1 MADLLASTGESVEA
15 QSSLESLAQYLREKR
30 DVSSL
35 DVSLIAKELD
45 LDPGFVEDVI
55 TALEQPDSRQKASP
69 YELFTTAKEIWDE
82 FRQKVTTKL
91 KSLTSNASQFVFVT
105 MAVTLGLVYLLRF
118 LGPVGM
124 TNIGRLSLGT
134 FTAFFALV
142 TGIVHLLCY
151 YRQAAM
157 RFPIKAGGF
166 LFLGF
171 VPLALINA
179 AESAAALRVGSVLGA
194 VSNTIVV
201 LIFSLA
207 YTAVGVGFAWLGGY
221 AQLQRE
227 VVRERKMS
235 RQDLLTRLFEVQ
247 DRLAN
252 LQASGRKLRRDRS
265 IKEEARSMALFPF
278 TYAPAAGFLFGIL
291 EVAAVSIAWHYTGE
305 QSTTVMLLNLVAYIS
320 FPVGVGVLGYLSG
333 ALRRSMISTI
343 LALLARVMVWTIPI
357 SPYGPNQALTAL
369 GTTPFFVLIGVLLLI
384 AIVSGAGGR
393 IDERISQRH
402 RIRND
407 DPASLVADLIRLQ
420 RELAPK
426 SRTTCVMVVDVA
438 KSTRIKSEANPL
450 EVEFSFR
457 EYQRLIKK
465 ICATHHGEIISTA
478 GDGAVA
484 TFTNPQDCMEAAKQL
499 HSQISKFNQEVNRL
513 ARPFR
518 LRIGIHCGETQADL
532 NMAPFNELIDIA
544 AHVEAAAPVGG
555 IAVTERFRTLLP
567 DEMMAEVKQEVD
579 GHRIAIVLNPVV
591 VA

>member
-1 MADLLASTGESVEA
+1 MADLLTTTSESTEE
-15 QSSLESLAQYLREKR
+15 QSSLESLANYLREKR

-35 DVSLIAKELD
+35 DVSILAREFD
-45 LDPGFVEDVI
+45 LDPGFVADVI
-55 TALEQPDSRQKASP
+55 TALEQPDSRQKAP
-69 YELFTTAKEIWDE
+69 AYEFFTTAKEFWDE
-82 FRQKVTTKL
+82 FKQKLTTKL

-105 MAVTLGLVYLLRF
+105 MGVTLGLVYLLRF
-118 LGPVGM
+118 LGPAGM

-142 TGIVHLLCY
+142 TGIVHLVCY
-151 YRQAAM
+151 YRQSAI
-157 RFPIKAGGF
+157 RFPIRAGGF
-166 LFLGF
+166 LFLGM
-171 VPLALINA
+171 VPLAFLNA
-179 AESAAALRVGSVLGA
+179 ADTAAALKVGTVMGMA
-194 VSNTIVV
+194 SNTILV
-201 LIFSLA
+201 LIFSLGYA
-207 YTAVGVGFAWLGGY
+207 AVGVGSAWLGSY

-235 RQDLLTRLFEVQ
+235 RQDLLTRLFQVQ
-247 DRLAN
+247 DRLSN
-252 LQASGRKLRRDRS
+252 LQASGKRLRRERNV
-265 IKEEARSMALFPF
+265 KEEARAMALFPL
-278 TYAPAAGFLFGIL
+278 TIAPLAGFIFGIL
-291 EVAAVSIAWHYTGE
+291 EVAAVAIAWKATGE
-305 QSTTVMLLNLVAYIS
+305 MSTTVMLLNLIAYIA
-320 FPVGVGVLGYLSG
+320 FPVGVGILGYLSG
-333 ALRRSMISTI
+333 ALRRSFISAI
-343 LALLARVMVWTIPI
+343 LSLLARVLVWTIPVA
-357 SPYGPNQALTAL
+357 PYGPAQALDNMGSPA
-369 GTTPFFVLIGVLLLI
+369 FYVLCGVLLLI
-384 AIVSGAGGR
+384 ALVSGAGGR

-402 RIRND
+402 RIRTD

-450 EVEFSFR
+450 EVEYSFR

-465 ICATHHGEIISTA
+465 ICADHQGEIISTA

-484 TFTNPQDCMEAAKQL
+484 TFSNAQDCMEAAKQL

-513 ARPFR
+513 TRPFR

-544 AHVEAAAPVGG
+544 AHVESAAPVGG
-555 IAVTERFRTLLP
+555 IAVTERFRSLLP